1 MSDAFAEQLQAALGT
16 NYQLDHEL
24 TGGGMSRVFVAID
37 RSLGRK
43 IVVKVLPPELAAG
56 VNRDRFRREIQVA
69 AQLQHPHVVPLLSAG
84 EQGDLLWYTMP
95 FIEGE
100 SLRAALERKRK
111 FTPREVTRILHDVV
125 DALAFAH
132 ERGVVHRDI
141 KPANILT
148 QGAHALVADFGVA
161 KALSAAMP
169 LTGVTTTGI
178 AIGTPAYMAPEQLAG
193 DPNADHR
200 MDIYAVGLLAY
211 ELVTGVSPFTGPSPR
226 ETLAAQL
233 SHDPKPLHEVS
244 AEIPRSLST
253 LIMRCLAKDPAARP
267 QSADDIL
274 RELDSMTMPLGVTP
288 QAGGIEAPKAKRS
301 WMSIA
306 AVAILAAA
314 LAGVGYAV
322 TRTNGSAGGSGSN
335 ATPSKAVTIA
345 PVPPPAP
352 PTSIDSTAKAAAK
365 ATAAAAPAPKVALTH
380 TDSIKIA
387 DAIAKR
393 IAAAKLRDSVAK
405 AKLAEETQRKMI
417 DSIIAANSAASAAT
431 GPRRIVIAEP
441 QEQRGWP
448 EAALLG
454 RAVSDSLRR
463 MLRSLRGR
471 QYIVIDMDS
480 ARAVLARTR
489 DVNEVNRALNA
500 DLLISIRLQ
509 ALPRDSA
516 VLLIQSYDNNAI
528 NAFRTRSIGGRPVP
542 KNEVLTNLDQ
552 SLLTIL
558 TSLDEQSRA
567 PRRPATPPTPPPTR

>member
-1 MSDAFAEQLQAALGT
+1 
-16 NYQLDHEL
+16 
-24 TGGGMSRVFVAID
+24 
-37 RSLGRK
+37 
-43 IVVKVLPPELAAG
+43 
-56 VNRDRFRREIQVA
+56 
-69 AQLQHPHVVPLLSAG
+69 
-84 EQGDLLWYTMP
+84 
-95 FIEGE
+95 
-100 SLRAALERKRK
+100 
-111 FTPREVTRILHDVV
+111 
-125 DALAFAH
+125 
-132 ERGVVHRDI
+132 
-141 KPANILT
+141 
-148 QGAHALVADFGVA
+148 
-161 KALSAAMP
+161 
-169 LTGVTTTGI
+169 
-178 AIGTPAYMAPEQLAG
+178 
-193 DPNADHR
+193 
-200 MDIYAVGLLAY
+200 
-211 ELVTGVSPFTGPSPR
+211 
-226 ETLAAQL
+226 
-233 SHDPKPLHEVS
+233 
-244 AEIPRSLST
+244 
-253 LIMRCLAKDPAARP
+253 
-267 QSADDIL
+267 
-274 RELDSMTMPLGVTP
+274 MPLGVTP